1 MVGIET
7 LKKHLKNKELTNEY
21 VEELS
26 IFFNLLANQ
35 LIESE
40 LNKHK
45 NI

>member
-7 LKKHLKNKELTNEY
+7 LKKHLKNKGLTNEEL
-21 VEELS
+21 EELS
-26 IFFNLLANQ
+26 IFFNLLANH